1 MKVASPYATFFKT
14 IKMRSVLG
22 VLNFFDLK
30 TKLVLPLPPPHPFVS
45 AFYTYMLATM

>member
-14 IKMRSVLG
+14 IKMRSALG
-22 VLNFFDLK
+22 VLNLFDLK
-30 TKLVLPLPPPHPFVS
+30 TKLVLPLPPPFVS